1 MPQKACTKCKTEKDF
16 NEFYSDLRRKSG
28 VTSWCRECWREYERI
43 RRERLGFR
51 GRKNRKLKY
60 QYGMTIQEYSA
71 ILKAQNGLCAICENK
86 ETTINAKNSK
96 IQKLCVDHDHAT
108 GKIRALLC
116 TACNKAL
123 GLLNDD
129 PSRILK
135 AHNYL
140 LKHAEVQDESRTTE
154 SNGEDPAQPGPTQGA

>member
-1 MPQKACTKCKTEKDF
+1 MPSKQCTKCKTEKDHKD
-16 NEFYSDLRRKSG
+16 FYSDNRRKSG

-60 QYGMTIQEYSA
+60 QYGMTLNEYNA
-71 ILKAQNGLCAICENK
+71 MLKAQNNVCAICENK

-96 IQKLCVDHDHAT
+96 VQKLCVDHDHVT

-123 GLLNDD
+123 GLMNDD
-129 PSRILK
+129 PTRVLK
-135 AHNYL
+135 AHEYL
-140 LKHAEVQDESRTTE
+140 LKHAEVQDDTGTTD
-154 SNGEDPAQPGPTQGA
+154 SAGEDSATPGSTEGA